1 MKNELLV
8 RIWLKRAKSNLGI
21 AKAGKAFEDILY
33 EDLCFD
39 CEQAVE
45 KALKALLVS
54 FDVSFPWTHSIG
66 HLIELIEKQNI
77 EVPNEIMDSISLTAY
92 AVSTRYP
99 GDFEPIDEQEYLE
112 TLETAEKVYNWV
124 RKIIDVEI
132 NPK

>member
-1 MKNELLV
+1 M
-8 RIWLKRAKSNLGI
+8 
-21 AKAGKAFEDILY
+21 
-33 EDLCFD
+33 
-39 CEQAVE
+39 
-45 KALKALLVS
+45 
-54 FDVSFPWTHSIG
+54 
-66 HLIELIEKQNI
+66 IEKQNI